1 MSILLFAT
9 FLYLFVGSFG
19 LLTRNFSCSEAICGP
34 RVSKCMLIKS
44 CNCSMTPEDLVNKNC
59 SCCKDCFHCLGELF
73 TDCCSCV
80 GLCRASVPVD
90 PRMAMRSYVESLNP
104 AEDQISLFE
113 LVTAQPLSPDSKWT
127 VHSFPTLE
135 PGFFYKFNIE
145 QRREEMESLI
155 NVNCTV
161 AFLKQCLSV
170 EKCRSACSSMGA
182 SAYRW
187 FHTGCCEC
195 VGQNCIDFGIRESL
209 CEECGELE
217 ELEMIIQITAL
228 QFMRYLA
235 KPVYSDTGH
244 LLDGGVDLNLE
255 GGISEYCK
263 DAIILSFILQ
273 LLSLI
278 HAYFWALYLLC
289 PCFVI
294 YKLWVGVLAPW
305 IFQPSL
311 YETETS
317 AKKGMKLARKMNRLK

>member
-217 ELEMIIQITAL
+217 ELESNVVHST
-228 QFMRYLA
+228 
-235 KPVYSDTGH
+235 KPDE
-244 LLDGGVDLNLE
+244 LE
-255 GGISEYCK
+255 R
-263 DAIILSFILQ
+263 F
-273 LLSLI
+273 
-278 HAYFWALYLLC
+278 
-289 PCFVI
+289 
-294 YKLWVGVLAPW
+294 
-305 IFQPSL
+305 
-311 YETETS
+311 
-317 AKKGMKLARKMNRLK
+317 